1 MAFETDQNPVTAH
14 DIRDRARALAP
25 AIRARTHETE
35 TLRRLPWA
43 SVEEILA
50 SGIGRVQRPARWG
63 GYELGFEAAFDVA
76 AEIGRAC
83 GSTAWS
89 VSFLNHHDW
98 LLGQFEEQAQADVWA
113 DDRDARVASAFA
125 PGGRARPVDGG
136 WVLQGNWPW
145 ASGIDH
151 CNWTIVA
158 AVDPAQPGPPSPR
171 LFLLPETDFTIE
183 DTWFNVGLR
192 GSGSNNVVIAEETFV
207 PAHRT
212 VELFA
217 LREGTAPGG
226 QVNAS
231 APFRTPMMAAFG
243 LGLLGP
249 ALGVARGALE
259 EWRDWTKERTSTY
272 TFEQVAQQTP
282 MQISLGQATAH
293 VDAAELLLRDNLRRL
308 ADPEAITE
316 VERTT
321 NRRNCAYAAQ
331 LLTRTMDELLQL
343 SGARGLFD
351 TNSVQ
356 RAWRD
361 VHAIACHTGLNP
373 NSVYEAHG
381 RLELALGRNPK
392 DPLY

>member
-1 MAFETDQNPVTAH
+1 MASETDSTAVTGD
-14 DIRDRARALAP
+14 DIRARARALAP
-25 AIRARTHETE
+25 AIRARVHETE
-35 TLRRLPWA
+35 SLRRLPWA
-43 SVEEILA
+43 SVEEILD
-50 SGIGRVQRPARWG
+50 SGIARAQRPERWG

-76 AEIGRAC
+76 VEIGRAC

-98 LLGQFEEQAQADVWA
+98 LLAQFGEEAQGDVWA
-113 DDRDARVASAFA
+113 GDPDARVASAFA
-125 PGGRARPVDGG
+125 PGGRARAVDGG

-158 AVDPAQPGPPSPR
+158 AVDPDQPGPPSPR
-171 LFLLPETDFTIE
+171 LFLLPETDFAIE

-192 GSGSNNVVIAEETFV
+192 GTGSNNVVIADETFV

-226 QVNAS
+226 SVNP
-231 APFRTPMMAAFG
+231 APQYRTPMMAAFG

-249 ALGVARGALE
+249 ALGIVRGALE

-272 TFEQVAQQTP
+272 TFEQVSQQAA
-282 MQISLGQATAH
+282 MQMSLGQVTAH
-293 VDAAELLLRDNLRRL
+293 VDAAELLLRDNMRRL
-308 ADPEAITE
+308 ADVDAIT
-316 VERTT
+316 VAERTL
-321 NRRNCAYAAQ
+321 NRRNCSYAAQ

-381 RLELALGRNPK
+381 RLELGLERNPK